1 MLRDSVLWY
10 AKRSTLIILGLFF
23 FIFIGAKT
31 KNLFLG
37 PTLTIDTPK
46 DGDVVVG
53 SLVLVR
59 GTTGNIATLY
69 LNGHKIYINEK
80 GTYNEELLVP
90 LGYSIITVQAV
101 DREQATTTRQV
112 RLWRKE

>member
-1 MLRDSVLWY
+1 MLRDKVLWY
-10 AKRSTLIILGLFF
+10 AKRSILVIFGLLF

-37 PTLTIDTPK
+37 PTLTVDTPK
-46 DGDVVVG
+46 DGDVVTG
-53 SLVLVR
+53 SLISVS

-80 GTYNEELLVP
+80 GTFNEELLVP
-90 LGYSIITVQAV
+90 LGYSIITVQAI
-101 DREQATTTRQV
+101 DRERATTTRQV